1 MAKKEP
7 WYVRAK
13 AGKLYGERLTT
24 RELEVVACILRGV
37 TRHEDIARELV
48 IERKTV
54 TCHLSAIYAKAGAKT
69 MAELAL
75 MAVGHLPSVID
86 FDIAWR

>member
-1 MAKKEP
+1 MAQKEP

-37 TRHEDIARELV
+37 TRHEDIAKELV

-54 TCHLSAIYAKAGAKT
+54 TCHLSAIYAKAGARN
-69 MAELAL
+69 MADLAM
-75 MAVGHLPSVID
+75 MALRHLPSPVD
-86 FDIAWR
+86 FEIASR